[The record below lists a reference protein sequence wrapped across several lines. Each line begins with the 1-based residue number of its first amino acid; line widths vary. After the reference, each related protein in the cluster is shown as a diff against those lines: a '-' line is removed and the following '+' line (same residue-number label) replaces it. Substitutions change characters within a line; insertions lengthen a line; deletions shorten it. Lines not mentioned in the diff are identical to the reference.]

1 MHDLCDLETPPATLA
16 ARRLRDRAANSDAN
30 PPQRAAT
37 LQSIADL
44 EARLRGADGNSTTNN
59 TTTSDGGVAYGGYG
73 NAFRYVF
80 TNLFDFCIQDG
91 LYRLVPLL
99 GDVETTLA
107 HYNFLRDGGDT
118 LDAWLDNAV
127 NTLLWPLPQT
137 NADFTCSCSRRGD
150 GGWENCEARTHAR

>member
-1 MHDLCDLETPPATLA
+1 MRPRDAAGDARRAPLARQGREQRRQPAA
-16 ARRLRDRAANSDAN
+16 ARRHIAK
-30 PPQRAAT
+30 QR
-37 LQSIADL
+37 ADL